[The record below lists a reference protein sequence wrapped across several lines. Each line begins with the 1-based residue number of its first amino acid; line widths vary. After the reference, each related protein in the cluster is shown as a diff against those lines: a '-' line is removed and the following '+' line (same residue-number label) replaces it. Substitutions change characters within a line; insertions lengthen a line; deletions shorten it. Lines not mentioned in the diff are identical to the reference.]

1 MQKQIKE
8 EDLYQ
13 IKMTALDRLSPDG
26 ISVFFWGTFIFS
38 AVIVGF
44 SYQALSSPYLA
55 DGILQGLAEFLFIL
69 LVIQALGTLFY
80 SSEKRA
86 FKFQKVQVLFLLFVS
101 FKMSIEMYLP
111 FFLLYEDRMAP
122 SYIQTVGLVIMAGGF
137 FVLVFSIIR
146 GFSRVRKG
154 HLKRNEKGLYS
165 FSTSKNY
172 LGMPFLF
179 GLSLFGGLFA
189 KAAAEMPDVSSIGEV
204 FFALFLSFVIQYA
217 IALAWP
223 EFLLLAYS
231 KFKFKS
237 FSPSIPN
244 RKKGKRG

>member
-26 ISVFFWGTFIFS
+26 ISVFFWGAFIFS
-38 AVIVGF
+38 AVILGF
-44 SYQALSSPYLA
+44 SFQALTSPYLA
-55 DGILQGLAEFLFIL
+55 DGIWQGITGVLVIFLI
-69 LVIQALGTLFY
+69 IQALGTLFY

-101 FKMSIEMYLP
+101 FKMSLEMYLP
-111 FFLLYEDRMAP
+111 FFLLHQDRMAP
-122 SYIQTVGLVIMAGGF
+122 AYIQTIGLAIMAGG
-137 FVLVFSIIR
+137 LVILVISVIR
-146 GFSRVRKG
+146 GFSHVRKG
-154 HLKRNEKGLYS
+154 YLKRNGKGLYS

-172 LGMPFLF
+172 LGLPFLF

-189 KAAAEMPDVSSIGEV
+189 KTAADLPDIFSIWEV

-231 KFKFKS
+231 KFKFNS
-237 FSPSIPN
+237 FLPRVPN